1 LAITKIAA
9 VNLYAFRNST
19 STALPY
25 LLGWL
30 SPTNHSQHT
39 LKTQTVMEQQKSF
52 VSWFRDS
59 SPYIHAHRNKTF
71 IISFGGEAV
80 LADDFDHH
88 VHDFALLS
96 SLGIRL
102 VLVHGIRPQI
112 DQRLNKLKA
121 PFLFH
126 KHLRITNDL
135 ALQCVKEAAGL
146 VRVEIEALLS
156 MGLANSPMAGAKIK
170 VASGNFVTAKPIG
183 VIDGI
188 DYCHTGEVRR
198 IDSTAIHQQLDQN
211 NVVLISPIGYSP
223 SGEIFNLS
231 AEQVATAV
239 SIALKAEKLILLTEQ
254 SCCSPDNGEQV
265 QQMTTA
271 EAETFLQQDIPD
283 AVSLPLKAAIQ
294 SCQAGVARVHLIDRA
309 YDGALLLELFTRNGI
324 GTLISSMPY
333 EDLRPAILNDIG
345 GILELIKPL
354 EQQGKLTKRS
364 REKIEMEIADY
375 IVIERDGLIIGCT
388 ALYPDEQHQLGVI
401 ACLAVH
407 PDYQGS
413 ARGSRM
419 LDYVYCKAR
428 QLALKKLFVLST
440 QTMHWFIERGFL
452 SSDINSLPDPLR
464 KLYNPLRN
472 SKILRKEIE

>member
-1 LAITKIAA
+1 VGGKSISLNDTEKIKAMMLQ
-9 VNLYAFRNST
+9 N
-19 STALPY
+19 
-25 LLGWL
+25 
-30 SPTNHSQHT
+30 
-39 LKTQTVMEQQKSF
+39 EF
-52 VSWFRDS
+52 VHWFRAS

-71 IISFGGEAV
+71 VISFGGEAV
-80 LADDFDHH
+80 LDAGFEHH

-112 DQRLNKLKA
+112 DQRLQKLNA
-121 PFLFH
+121 PALFH
-126 KHLRITNDL
+126 QHLRITDDL

-156 MGLANSPMAGAKIK
+156 MGLANSPMAGSGLK

-198 IDSTAIHQQLDQN
+198 IDSGAIHAQLDQN

-223 SGEIFNLS
+223 SGEVFNLS

-239 SIALKAEKLILLTEQ
+239 AIALKAEKLVLLTEH
-254 SCCSPDNGEQV
+254 SCCNPDNAQPI

-271 EAETFLQQDIPD
+271 EAETFLQNYPNIDNTLRL
-283 AVSLPLKAAIQ
+283 SLKAAIQ
-294 SCQAGVARVHLIDRA
+294 SCQTGIERVHLIDRA
-309 YDGALLLELFTRNGI
+309 VNGALLLELFSRDGI
-324 GTLISSMPY
+324 GTLISSTAF
-333 EDLRPAILNDIG
+333 EELRPATLNDIG

-354 EQQGKLTKRS
+354 EQQGILAKRS

-375 IVIERDGLIIGCT
+375 IVLKRDGLIIACI
-388 ALYPDEQHQLGVI
+388 ALHADLQGQFGAI

-407 PDYQGS
+407 GDYRGA
-413 ARGSRM
+413 ARGNRL
-419 LDYVYCKAR
+419 LDAAYQKAA
-428 QLALKKLFVLST
+428 QLKLKSLFVLST

-452 SSDINSLPDPLR
+452 LSELNSLPEPL
-464 KLYNPLRN
+464 KVLYNPQRN
-472 SKILRKEIE
+472 SKILCKAIE

>member
-1 LAITKIAA
+1 
-9 VNLYAFRNST
+9 
-19 STALPY
+19 
-25 LLGWL
+25 
-30 SPTNHSQHT
+30 
-39 LKTQTVMEQQKSF
+39 MESQKSF

-71 IISFGGEAV
+71 VISFGGEAV

-112 DQRLNKLKA
+112 DQRLDKLNA
-121 PFLFH
+121 AALFH
-126 KHLRITNDL
+126 NNLRITDDL

-156 MGLANSPMAGAKIK
+156 MGLANSPMAGSELK
-170 VASGNFVTAKPIG
+170 VASGNFITAKPIG

-198 IDSTAIHQQLDQN
+198 IDCASIHQQLDQN

-239 SIALKAEKLILLTEQ
+239 ATALKAEKLILLTEQ
-254 SCCSPDNGEQV
+254 SICNPDNGEQIR
-265 QQMTTA
+265 QMTTD
-271 EAETFLQQDIPD
+271 EADAFLLQHQDID
-283 AVSLPLKAAIQ
+283 NAIRLPLKAAIQ
-294 SCQAGVARVHLIDRA
+294 SCRSGIERVHLINRVI
-309 YDGALLLELFTRNGI
+309 DGALLLELFSRDGI
-324 GTLISSMPY
+324 GTLISSTPF
-333 EDLRPAILNDIG
+333 ETLRPATLNDIG

-354 EQQGKLTKRS
+354 EQQGILAKRS
-364 REKIEMEIADY
+364 REKIEMEINDY

-388 ALYPDEQHQLGVI
+388 ALHPNQQGHFGAI

-407 PDYQGS
+407 PDY
-413 ARGSRM
+413 RGSTRGNRM
-419 LDYVYCKAR
+419 LEYVYRKAR
-428 QLALKKLFVLST
+428 KLALKKLFVLST

-452 SSDINSLPDPLR
+452 SSDVDSLPAPL
-464 KLYNPLRN
+464 KALYNPQRN
-472 SKILRKEIE
+472 SKILCKDIE

>member
-1 LAITKIAA
+1 MGTLLA
-9 VNLYAFRNST
+9 NLII
-19 STALPY
+19 
-25 LLGWL
+25 
-30 SPTNHSQHT
+30 
-39 LKTQTVMEQQKSF
+39 MESQKSF

-71 IISFGGEAV
+71 VIFFGGEAV

-88 VHDFALLS
+88 VQDFALLS

-112 DQRLNKLKA
+112 DQRLKKLNA
-121 PFLFH
+121 PALFH
-126 KHLRITNDL
+126 KHLRITDDL

-156 MGLANSPMAGAKIK
+156 MGLANSPMAGSGLK

-183 VIDGI
+183 VIDGV

-198 IDSTAIHQQLDQN
+198 IDSAAIHQQLDQN

-223 SGEIFNLS
+223 SGETFNLS
-231 AEQVATAV
+231 AEKVATAV

-254 SCCSPDNGEQV
+254 SCCNPNNGEQIR
-265 QQMTTA
+265 QMTTD
-271 EAETFLQQDIPD
+271 EADAFLRQHQNLSDPI
-283 AVSLPLKAAIQ
+283 SLSLQAAIQ
-294 SCQAGVARVHLIDRA
+294 SCRSGIERVHLINRCIN
-309 YDGALLLELFTRNGI
+309 GALLLELFSRDGI
-324 GTLISSMPY
+324 GTLISSTPF
-333 EDLRPAILNDIG
+333 EELRPATLNDIG

-354 EQQGKLTKRS
+354 EQRGILAKRS

-388 ALYPDEQHQLGVI
+388 ALHPNEQGQFGAI

-407 PDYQGS
+407 PDYRGS
-413 ARGSRM
+413 SRGSRL
-419 LDYVYCKAR
+419 LDYVYQKAG

-452 SSDINSLPDPLR
+452 ASDINSLPDPL
-464 KLYNPLRN
+464 KALYNPQRN
-472 SKILRKEIE
+472 SKIFVKTIE

>member
-1 LAITKIAA
+1 
-9 VNLYAFRNST
+9 
-19 STALPY
+19 
-25 LLGWL
+25 
-30 SPTNHSQHT
+30 
-39 LKTQTVMEQQKSF
+39 MELQNSF
-52 VSWFRDS
+52 VNWFRDS

-71 IISFGGEAV
+71 VISFGGEAV

-112 DQRLNKLKA
+112 DQRLTKLNA
-121 PFLFH
+121 PALFH
-126 KHLRITNDL
+126 QHLRITDDL

-156 MGLANSPMAGAKIK
+156 MGLANSPMAGSGLK
-170 VASGNFVTAKPIG
+170 VASGNFVTAKPMG
-183 VIDGI
+183 VIDGV

-198 IDSTAIHQQLDQN
+198 VDSTAIHQQLDQN
-211 NVVLISPIGYSP
+211 NIVLISPIGYSP

-231 AEQVATAV
+231 AEQIATAI

-254 SCCSPDNGEQV
+254 TCSNPDDGEQIR
-265 QQMTTA
+265 QMTTN
-271 EAETFLQQDIPD
+271 EADAFLQQHRDISD
-283 AVSLPLKAAIQ
+283 TISLPLKAAIQ
-294 SCQAGVARVHLIDRA
+294 SCRSGIERVHLLNRTIN
-309 YDGALLLELFTRNGI
+309 GALLLELFSRDGI
-324 GTLISSMPY
+324 GTLISSTPF
-333 EDLRPAILNDIG
+333 EELRPATLNDIG

-354 EQQGKLTKRS
+354 EQQGILAKRS

-375 IVIERDGLIIGCT
+375 IIIERDGLIIGCT
-388 ALYPDEQHQLGVI
+388 ALHPNIQGRFGAI

-413 ARGSRM
+413 ARGDR
-419 LDYVYCKAR
+419 LLNYVYRKAG

-440 QTMHWFIERGFL
+440 QTMHWFIERGFV
-452 SSDINSLPDPLR
+452 SSDINSLPEPL
-464 KLYNPLRN
+464 KALYNPERN
-472 SKILRKEIE
+472 SKIFCKAIE

>member
-1 LAITKIAA
+1 MD
-9 VNLYAFRNST
+9 
-19 STALPY
+19 
-25 LLGWL
+25 
-30 SPTNHSQHT
+30 SP
-39 LKTQTVMEQQKSF
+39 KSF

-71 IISFGGEAV
+71 VISFGGEAL

-88 VHDFALLS
+88 VHDFALLN

-112 DQRLNKLKA
+112 DQRLAKLDVPA
-121 PFLFH
+121 RFH
-126 KHLRITNDL
+126 NNLRITDDV

-156 MGLANSPMAGAKIK
+156 MGLANSPMAGAQIK
-170 VASGNFVTAKPIG
+170 VASGNFVIAKPIG

-198 IDSTAIHQQLDQN
+198 IDSAAIHQQLDQD

-223 SGEIFNLS
+223 SGEVFNLS

-239 SIALKAEKLILLTEQ
+239 AIALKAEKLVLLTEQ
-254 SCCSPDNGEQV
+254 NCSDPESGEQI

-271 EAETFLQQDIPD
+271 EADAFLHRHAEISTNI
-283 AVSLPLKAAIQ
+283 SLPLKAAIQ
-294 SCQAGVARVHLIDRA
+294 GCQAGIDRVHLINRA
-309 YDGALLLELFTRNGI
+309 IDGALLLELFSRDGI
-324 GTLISSMPY
+324 GTLVSSNAF
-333 EDLRPAILNDIG
+333 EELRSATLNDIG

-354 EQQGKLTKRS
+354 EQQGKLAKRS

-375 IVIERDGLIIGCT
+375 IVIERDGLIIGCM
-388 ALYPDEQHQLGVI
+388 ALHPDLQGRFGAI

-407 PDYQGS
+407 SDY
-413 ARGSRM
+413 RGAHRGNRM
-419 LDYVYCKAR
+419 LEYVYRRAAELK
-428 QLALKKLFVLST
+428 LKKLFVLST
-440 QTMHWFIERGFL
+440 QTMHWFIERGFQA
-452 SSDINSLPDPLR
+452 SSLGDLPDQL
-464 KLYNPLRN
+464 KALYNPQRN
-472 SKILRKEIE
+472 SKVLCKDME

>member
-1 LAITKIAA
+1 
-9 VNLYAFRNST
+9 
-19 STALPY
+19 
-25 LLGWL
+25 
-30 SPTNHSQHT
+30 
-39 LKTQTVMEQQKSF
+39 MESQKSF

-71 IISFGGEAV
+71 VIFFGGEAV

-88 VHDFALLS
+88 VHDFALLN

-112 DQRLNKLKA
+112 DQRLTKLNVPA
-121 PFLFH
+121 RFYNN
-126 KHLRITNDL
+126 LRITDDV

-170 VASGNFVTAKPIG
+170 VASGNFVVAKPIG

-198 IDSTAIHQQLDQN
+198 IDSAAIHQQLDQD
-211 NVVLISPIGYSP
+211 NVVLISPVGYSP
-223 SGEIFNLS
+223 SGEVFNLS

-239 SIALKAEKLILLTEQ
+239 SIALKAEKLVLLTEQ
-254 SCCSPDNGEQV
+254 SCCNPDNGEQV

-271 EAETFLQQDIPD
+271 EAGAFLQKHPDIS
-283 AVSLPLKAAIQ
+283 ASVSLSLKAAIQ
-294 SCQAGVARVHLIDRA
+294 SCQSGIDRVHLINRA
-309 YDGALLLELFTRNGI
+309 IDGALLLELFSRDGI
-324 GTLISSMPY
+324 GTLISSTAF
-333 EDLRPAILNDIG
+333 EELRPATLNDIG

-354 EQQGKLTKRS
+354 EQQGKLAKRS

-375 IVIERDGLIIGCT
+375 VVIERDGLIIGCT
-388 ALYPDEQHQLGVI
+388 ALHPFEQSRFGAI

-413 ARGSRM
+413 RRGNRM
-419 LDYVYCKAR
+419 LEYVYRRAAELK
-428 QLALKKLFVLST
+428 LKKLFVLST

-452 SSDINSLPDPLR
+452 SSDIADLPDQL
-464 KLYNPLRN
+464 KMLYNPQRN
-472 SKILRKEIE
+472 SKVLCKEIA